1 MSGPS
6 QFFPPIPINEPGNG
20 PQGVTLVSG
29 VPTFVPGNPEPALS
43 TDKGAPLEAPL
54 VTVPPITFQQ
64 IGD

>member
-1 MSGPS
+1 
-6 QFFPPIPINEPGNG
+6 
-20 PQGVTLVSG
+20 VTLVSG